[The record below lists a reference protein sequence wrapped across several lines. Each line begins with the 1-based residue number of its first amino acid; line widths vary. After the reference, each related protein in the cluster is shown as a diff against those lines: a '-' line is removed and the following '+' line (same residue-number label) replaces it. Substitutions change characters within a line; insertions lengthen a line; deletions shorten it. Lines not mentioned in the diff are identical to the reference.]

1 MVNTRRML
9 LRGIG
14 RSLALG
20 LSVLALEVPAQQA
33 WPEKPIR
40 IMVPFAPGGQ
50 TDIIGRILADKFT
63 QAWGRP
69 ALVEN
74 RIGASGSIGSEAVA
88 KSPPDGYMLQVAAI
102 NTHGANPALFG
113 SKLPYD
119 PVRDFTP
126 IVFAVSTI
134 NVLVINP
141 ASPFRGVR
149 EMLEYAKAN
158 PGKLTYGTAGSGS
171 SMHLFMEVLKMMTGT
186 DITHVPYKGSAPA
199 VQDLIGGQ
207 ITMVFDSMPGSWPL
221 VQGGKMRAI
230 AVSSARR
237 SPTAPEVPTLA
248 ESGVPGYDY
257 VSWLGVVGPAGM
269 PRDLVAKINGEVNRI
284 LQLPDVRAR
293 LQQLGT
299 APVGGT
305 PEEFGAYIREQ
316 VATWHK
322 VVKAS
327 GAKVE

>member
-1 MVNTRRML
+1 MVKARKVL
-9 LRGIG
+9 WAA
-14 RSLALG
+14 LAA
-20 LSVLALEVPAQQA
+20 LAAGASTALAQSN
-33 WPEKPIR
+33 WPEKPVR

-50 TDIIGRILADKFT
+50 TDIVGRILADKYT
-63 QAWGRP
+63 QAWGKP
-69 ALVEN
+69 VLVEN

-88 KSPPDGYMLQVAAI
+88 KSPPDGYMLQIAAI

-126 IVFAVSTI
+126 VIWAVASI
-134 NVLVINP
+134 NVLVVNP
-141 ASPFRGVR
+141 NSPFRNLG
-149 EMLEYAKAN
+149 ELLAYAKAN
-158 PGKLTYGTAGSGS
+158 PGKLTFGTAGSGS

-199 VQDLIGGQ
+199 DQDVMGNQ
-207 ITMVFDSMPGSWPL
+207 ITMVFDSMPGAWPF
-221 VQGGKMRAI
+221 VQGGKLRAL
-230 AVSSARR
+230 AVSSAKR
-237 SPTAPEVPTLA
+237 SPVAPDVPTVA

-269 PRDLVAKINGEVNRI
+269 PRDLVARINADTNRI
-284 LQLPDVRAR
+284 LQMPDVRER
-293 LQQLGT
+293 LAKLGT

-305 PEEFGAYIREQ
+305 PEEFGAYIRNQ
-316 VATWHK
+316 VDTWKK

>member
-1 MVNTRRML
+1 MVKARNIL
-9 LRGIG
+9 WAA
-14 RSLALG
+14 LAI
-20 LSVLALEVPAQQA
+20 VPALVFDAAAQPN
-33 WPEKPIR
+33 WPEKTVR

-50 TDIIGRILADKFT
+50 TDIVGRILADKYT
-63 QAWGRP
+63 QAWGKP
-69 ALVEN
+69 VLVEN

-88 KSPPDGYMLQVAAI
+88 KSPPDGYMLQIAAI

-126 IVFAVSTI
+126 IIWAVASI
-134 NVLVINP
+134 NVLVVNP
-141 ASPFRGVR
+141 NSPFRNLG
-149 EMLEYAKAN
+149 ELLAYAKAN
-158 PGKLTYGTAGSGS
+158 PGKLTFGTAGSGS

-199 VQDLIGGQ
+199 DQDVMGNQ
-207 ITMVFDSMPGSWPL
+207 ITMVFDSMPGAWPF
-221 VQGGKMRAI
+221 VQGGKLRAL
-230 AVSSARR
+230 AVSSAKR
-237 SPTAPEVPTLA
+237 SPVAPDVPTVA

-269 PRDLVAKINGEVNRI
+269 PKDLVAKINADTNRI
-284 LQLPDVRAR
+284 LQMPDVRER
-293 LQQLGT
+293 LEKLGT

-305 PEEFGAYIREQ
+305 PEEFGAYIRNQ
-316 VATWHK
+316 VDTWKK
-322 VVKAS
+322 VVKAA